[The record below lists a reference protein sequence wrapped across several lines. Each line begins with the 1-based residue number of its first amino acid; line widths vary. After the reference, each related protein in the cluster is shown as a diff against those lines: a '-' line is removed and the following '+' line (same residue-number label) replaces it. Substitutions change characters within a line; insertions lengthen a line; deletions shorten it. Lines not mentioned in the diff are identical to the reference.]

1 MRVVLVLVMGL
12 AIGFGAGYIAFD
24 DPFSSDDDDGVTA
37 AYVEDRL
44 KRREI
49 LVKSSTCTKVDGSDG
64 KRWTCEAI
72 VGLPSSPNFASTYD
86 AIVQPDK
93 SVVFGKR

>member
-12 AIGFGAGYIAFD
+12 AIGFGAGYIVFD
-24 DPFSSDDDDGVTA
+24 DPFSSDDDNGVTP

-44 KRREI
+44 KRSEI

-64 KRWTCEAI
+64 ERWT
-72 VGLPSSPNFASTYD
+72 
-86 AIVQPDK
+86 
-93 SVVFGKR
+93 